1 MVKIR
6 NIVFAMLI
14 VIFAVLVFLI
24 LGQGGKLPF
33 FVIAGLGIIF
43 ALLGI
48 VLIVLTVRLKEP
60 KTQKIFFILAGGSA
74 AGIPVCAILHNVV
87 YALFFHGK
95 GGGDEAVFFILAI
108 IVCPTLFLLGT
119 IGSII
124 TMIYNSQKDT
134 KAQRIEN

>member
-1 MVKIR
+1 MKMVKIR
-6 NIVFAMLI
+6 SIIFAMLI

-33 FVIAGLGIIF
+33 SVIAGLGISF

-48 VLIVLTVRLKEP
+48 VLIALTVRLKEL
-60 KTQKIFFILAGGSA
+60 KTQKIFFILTGVSA

-95 GGGDEAVFFILAI
+95 GGGD
-108 IVCPTLFLLGT
+108 
-119 IGSII
+119 
-124 TMIYNSQKDT
+124 
-134 KAQRIEN
+134 